1 MNNTITRQ
9 TWQII
14 VLLLFSLLTRL
25 LPLGWPTLALN
36 TYYLYNKRAKNVLTR
51 YFSKKLY
58 SKRTTGCLFGHRT
71 MSSNYILLTENPLI
85 LNVLIN
91 LFTFLWT
98 SNRNSKCSFYS
109 RQDSIHKVHI
119 VCLNKWQIRFS
130 RAINDVTRLFED

>member
-25 LPLGWPTLALN
+25 LPLGWPALALN
-36 TYYLYNKRAKNVLTR
+36 TYYLYKRG
-51 YFSKKLY
+51 KL
-58 SKRTTGCLFGHRT
+58 SVETGKFTGCLFGHRT
-71 MSSNYILLTENPLI
+71 MSSNYILLAENPLI